1 MDPFLRLSTV
11 AALWVAWCAIH
22 SLLNSDGPIG
32 RTALLKGSF
41 GRFYRI
47 FYNLVAV
54 ASLALV
60 CNLIPH
66 SHEVRILQWSGWLVV
81 VQAVV
86 WAVAFYI
93 GYLSFKLFNVW
104 TFLGLDVF
112 RKPHKVHTGNELV
125 TWGIHGVIRHPQFLG
140 GLMLLWTRN
149 LTDTDLV
156 TNAVLSLYLIAGAK
170 VEERRMLR
178 KFGNQYREYMSRVP
192 AFIPASL
199 SALKAVSGRR

>member
-22 SLLNSDGPIG
+22 SLLNNDGPIG
-32 RTALLKGSF
+32 GTALLRGPF

-47 FYNLVAV
+47 FYNLLAI
-54 ASLALV
+54 ASLVLV

-66 SHEVRILQWSGWLVV
+66 KHEVMILQWRGPLVA

-86 WAVAFYI
+86 WAAAFFI
-93 GYLSFKLFNVW
+93 GYLSFRLFNVW
-104 TFLGLDVF
+104 TFLGLDIF
-112 RKPHKVHTGNELV
+112 RKPRTVHVDKGLV

-149 LTDTDLV
+149 LADTDLV
-156 TNAVLSLYLIAGAK
+156 TNTVLSLYLLAGAK
-170 VEERRMLR
+170 VEERRML
-178 KFGNQYREYMSRVP
+178 KKYGDQYSEYKSHVP
-192 AFIPASL
+192 AFLPTSL
-199 SALKAVSGRR
+199 SALRAVIGQR